1 MESFTGVG
9 KSLPPKES
17 TQIKQVLK
25 MIDQKK
31 FSKALKKVEK
41 VLITCPDD
49 GDTLSLKGSI
59 LNSLGKK
66 EEAIVSAKQG
76 VMKGLKSPLSWHIL
90 SQVYFSDKNYA
101 EAYKSE
107 QRAFNLSTQNNSIMR
122 SLSLLQLHM
131 RDYEAFRNSRREI
144 LLGNFTALVNWI
156 SFIVAEYFCGS
167 VDKTEEILNSYLKTM
182 EKHMSNQELSE
193 ILLFKARLLESQ
205 QKYSEMFELLSSRK
219 VHIKDTPTWNDYIV
233 RSAIGSKKLEEAE
246 TLLDDLLSLNSENPK
261 FLNYFFQIK
270 NSQSDSE
277 KISAL
282 NLLSEKFP
290 KSVAI
295 EREALNYHQ
304 ELLEEK
310 LCKYL
315 SSRIRKGIPS
325 IFNDIKSLLKN
336 SNRSERVVSFIN
348 DTVSSLK
355 SNSKFLHDSTPEGKI
370 EQPHCLMWALF
381 LYSQV
386 LDFCKQHEKALEVVN
401 EAIDHTP
408 TVPDFYLFKGRI
420 YKHLDQVEKASDCV
434 EEARK
439 LDLADRYLNN
449 KSARYLLRA
458 NKIQEAEEVMGL
470 FSKEKPNELNV
481 HDMQSMWYE
490 LELAEALQRTGELEK
505 AATEFRWIEKH
516 LIEMF
521 EDQYDFHFYVY
532 RKMNLNTYIEFMQ
545 FVDGLTAHKHL
556 LRAGKG
562 LIRIHMQNEA
572 LVPLAEASKICKT
585 LVKHHKQDHELQ
597 LFGFKIFMRREK
609 FLLALRCLTKLRNA
623 ENFSVFRQEFIEKT
637 ANVPFKDSVKEVISK
652 ILNS

>member
-25 MIDQKK
+25 LIDQKK
-31 FSKALKKVEK
+31 FAKALKKVEK
-41 VLITCPDD
+41 VLLTCADD
-49 GDTLSLKGSI
+49 SDTLSLKGSI

-66 EEAIVSAKQG
+66 EEALVSAKQG
-76 VMKGLKSPLSWHIL
+76 VMKGLKNPLSWHIL
-90 SQVYFSDKNYA
+90 SQIYFSDKNYA

-107 QRAFNLSTQNNSIMR
+107 QRAFNLSSQNNSVMR

-131 RDYEAFRNSRREI
+131 RDYEAFKNSRREI

-193 ILLFKARLLESQ
+193 ILLFKARLLETQ
-205 QKYSEMFELLSSRK
+205 QKFVEMFELLSSRK
-219 VHIKDTPTWNDYIV
+219 SHIKDTPTWNDYIV
-233 RSAIGSKKLEEAE
+233 RAAIGCGKLEEAE
-246 TLLDDLLSLNSENPK
+246 SLLTELLTLNSENSK
-261 FLNYFFQIK
+261 FLHYFFQIK
-270 NSQSDSE
+270 NSQSDLE
-277 KISAL
+277 KVSAL
-282 NLLSEKFP
+282 SLLSEKFP

-295 EREALNYHQ
+295 QREALNYHQ
-304 ELLEEK
+304 ELFEAK
-310 LCKYL
+310 LCEYL
-315 SSRIRKGIPS
+315 STRIRKGIPS
-325 IFNDIKSLLKN
+325 IFNDIKSLLKDQT
-336 SNRSERVVSFIN
+336 RSTRVINLIN

-355 SNSKFLHDSTPEGKI
+355 SSSKFLHESTPEGKV

-386 LDFCKQHEKALEVVN
+386 LDFSKQHGRALEVVN
-401 EAIDHTP
+401 EAITHTP

-420 YKHLDQVEKASDCV
+420 YKHLGDLEKASDCV
-434 EEARK
+434 EEARQ

-458 NKIQEAEEVMGL
+458 NKIQQAEEVMGL

-516 LIEMF
+516 LVEMF

-532 RKMNLNTYIEFMQ
+532 RKMNINTYIEFMN
-545 FVDGLTAHKHL
+545 FVDGLTAHKNL

-562 LIRIHMQNEA
+562 LIRIHLQNETI
-572 LVPLAEASKICKT
+572 VPLAEASKICKT
-585 LVKHHKQDHELQ
+585 LVKHHKQDYELQ
-597 LFGFKIFMRREK
+597 HFGFRIFMRREK
-609 FLLALRCLTKLRNA
+609 YLLALRCLTKLRNA
-623 ENFSVFRQEFIEKT
+623 ENFNLLREEFVEKT
-637 ANVPFKDSVKEVISK
+637 TNVPFKDSVKEVISR

>member
-25 MIDQKK
+25 LIDQKK
-31 FSKALKKVEK
+31 FAKALKKVEK
-41 VLITCPDD
+41 VLLTCSDD
-49 GDTLSLKGSI
+49 SDTLSLKGSI

-66 EEAIVSAKQG
+66 EEALTSAKQG
-76 VMKGLKSPLSWHIL
+76 VMKGLKNPLSWHIL
-90 SQVYFSDKNYA
+90 SQIYFSDKNYA

-131 RDYEAFRNSRREI
+131 RDYEAFKNSRREI

-167 VDKTEEILNSYLKTM
+167 ADKTEEILNSYLKTM

-205 QKYSEMFELLSSRK
+205 QKYGEMFELLSSRRLN
-219 VHIKDTPTWNDYIV
+219 IKDTPTWNDYIV
-233 RSAIGSKKLEEAE
+233 RAAIGCNKLEEAE
-246 TLLDDLLSLNSENPK
+246 TLLTELLTLNSENSK
-261 FLNYFFQIK
+261 FLHYFFQIK
-270 NSQSDSE
+270 NSQSDTE
-277 KISAL
+277 KVSAL

-295 EREALNYHQ
+295 QREALNYHQ
-304 ELLEEK
+304 ELFEVK
-310 LCKYL
+310 LCEYL
-315 SSRIRKGIPS
+315 STRIRKGIPS
-325 IFNDIKSLLKN
+325 IFNDIKSLLKDP
-336 SNRSERVVSFIN
+336 NRSARVIN
-348 DTVSSLK
+348 LIHETVSSLK
-355 SNSKFLHDSTPEGKI
+355 SNSKFLHDSTPEGKV
-370 EQPHCLMWALF
+370 EQPHCLMWAFF

-386 LDFCKQHEKALEVVN
+386 LDFSKQHDRALEVVN
-401 EAIDHTP
+401 EAINHTP

-420 YKHLDQVEKASDCV
+420 YKHLGEVEKASDFV
-434 EEARK
+434 EEARQ

-458 NKIQEAEEVMGL
+458 NKIQQAEEVMGL
-470 FSKEKPNELNV
+470 FSKEKLSELNV

-490 LELAEALQRTGELEK
+490 LELAEALQRIGDLEK

-532 RKMNLNTYIEFMQ
+532 RKMNLNTYIEFMN
-545 FVDGLTAHKHL
+545 FVDGLTAHKNL

-562 LIRIHMQNEA
+562 LIRIHLQNEA
-572 LVPLAEASKICKT
+572 IVPLAEASKICKT

-597 LFGFKIFMRREK
+597 HFGFKIFMRREK
-609 FLLALRCLTKLRNA
+609 YLLALRCLTKLRNDG
-623 ENFSVFRQEFIEKT
+623 NFSSLREEFVEKT
-637 ANVPFKDSVKEVISK
+637 ANAPFKEAVKEVISR